1 MCVTHTPAF
10 WGSSALALLYP
21 SPMCLGPVLHPL
33 SSALSPGSW
42 VVNPALTVH
51 PGIRTQGANAGRG
64 LGGVGN
70 GLAGGPSV
78 KIDVDGHRRAGE
90 HQEPDDGQDVGNAHK
105 LQGAGQ
111 TRAEP
116 WLPSG
121 RGHGQGSARFPRQG
135 RPWGRW
141 GDCDAACAQ
150 LSTACQTQRV
160 PRQAAQD
167 SSLSWGL
174 LQLTGPVPVPDS
186 RPAVNGGDQQQ
197 QDGCHVSG
205 GDNRAHGQAGFGLCG
220 RTAAKAALACQRGSP
235 ALPPWC
241 HPNQPPREP
250 QPCPSAPP
258 GHRTP
263 LPALCHGSQ
272 AQQRGRPQG
281 YRVP

>member
-1 MCVTHTPAF
+1 MSGAQLTVDFLAQLPAAMCVTHTPAF

-42 VVNPALTVH
+42 VVNPALTIH
-51 PGIRTQGANAGRG
+51 PGICTQGANAGRG

-135 RPWGRW
+135 RAWGRW
-141 GDCDAACAQ
+141 G
-150 LSTACQTQRV
+150 TAML
-160 PRQAAQD
+160 PAP
-167 SSLSWGL
+167 SSA
-174 LQLTGPVPVPDS
+174 PPA
-186 RPAVNGGDQQQ
+186 RPS
-197 QDGCHVSG
+197 VSPG
-205 GDNRAHGQAGFGLCG
+205 RRH
-220 RTAAKAALACQRGSP
+220 RTAA
-235 ALPPWC
+235 
-241 HPNQPPREP
+241 
-250 QPCPSAPP
+250 
-258 GHRTP
+258 
-263 LPALCHGSQ
+263 
-272 AQQRGRPQG
+272 
-281 YRVP
+281 